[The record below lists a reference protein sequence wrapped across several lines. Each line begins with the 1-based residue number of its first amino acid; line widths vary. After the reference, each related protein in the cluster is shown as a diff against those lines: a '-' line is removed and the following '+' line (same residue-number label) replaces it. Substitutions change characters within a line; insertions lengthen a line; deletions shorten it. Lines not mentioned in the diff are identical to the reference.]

1 MTIVESYFV
10 PTDSKCDILLN
21 VKDLGITQYVFTLSS
36 HCEHL
41 KQSNIYVMKKC
52 VFNIRI
58 HNRKNL
64 LYHHFCEDITFNS
77 RE

>member
-36 HCEHL
+36 HCEHFTTIKYL
-41 KQSNIYVMKKC
+41 CNEEMCFQYSNP
-52 VFNIRI
+52 
-58 HNRKNL
+58 
-64 LYHHFCEDITFNS
+64 
-77 RE
+77 